1 MEEKEEDEMSLKNA
15 HGFFI
20 CEKKTPQLIN
30 TSQEQKCFRKA
41 K

>member
-20 CEKKTPQLIN
+20 CEKKKPTIN
-30 TSQEQKCFRKA
+30 KYIAGTKMFQES
-41 K
+41 